1 MEARFEMGEVLL
13 TARIFEVL
21 SQFCFRVVP
30 RYLALTNQVREAIP
44 GSPCEFGCLAER
56 QDALCIKRKGKLN
69 PQARLHLRHGQPKAA
84 GDGLRYVEMQG
95 HRAYQFP
102 SILQRTG

>member
-1 MEARFEMGEVLL
+1 MGEVLL

-21 SQFCFRVVP
+21 SQFCFGVVP

-44 GSPCEFGCLAER
+44 GSTCQLRCLAKR
-56 QDALCIKRKGKLN
+56 QDALRIESKGKLN
-69 PQARLHLRHGQPKAA
+69 PQARLHLRHRQPQTA
-84 GDGLRYVEMQG
+84 GNGLRYVEMQG

-102 SILQRTG
+102 FILQRTG